1 MTSVPVRDPSASISR
16 QAIPGDELGW
26 SRSIPLS
33 IRTAVDGAF
42 FHLKRYVLGLQW
54 MLILLAAGSLF
65 SSFQQPRPVR
75 HWLLVIV
82 TVLLI
87 AASARML
94 FRILQSARAGDLAVL
109 DARPPRANLIVLGIG
124 GAAFLYESVERFLAG
139 GPSWWLAG
147 AACSLLLMV
156 TCFHGCRFVS
166 LANRVLRLLDAEEDR
181 RQQSEES
188 REPGAGS
195 REPGAGSRE
204 PGAGSRERT
213 VTAPPRPQCHE

>member
-16 QAIPGDELGW
+16 QAGSGDQVGW
-26 SRSIPLS
+26 SQSIPLS
-33 IRTAVDGAF
+33 IRNAVQGAF
-42 FHLKRYVLGLQW
+42 FQLKRYVLGMQL
-54 MLILLAAGSLF
+54 MFILLAAGLLF
-65 SSFQQPRPVR
+65 SSFQQPRPVQ
-75 HWLLVIV
+75 HWLLVTV

-87 AASARML
+87 AGSEGMF

-109 DARPPRANLIVLGIG
+109 DARPPQANLIMLGTG
-124 GAAFLYESVERFLAG
+124 GAAVLYESVERFLAG

-147 AACSLLLMV
+147 AACSLLLTV

-188 REPGAGS
+188 RESGADRHS
-195 REPGAGSRE
+195 AASSAVP
-204 PGAGSRERT
+204 
-213 VTAPPRPQCHE
+213 